1 MHEFWYDYMKPKD
14 RQKTKKSY
22 MDTDS
27 LIVYPKTENIYV
39 NVAKYVETKIDTS
52 NYELDRPLPNRK
64 KLKSNWINEK
74 WNRWKNNDRVCCI

>member
-64 KLKSNWINEK
+64 KLKSN
-74 WNRWKNNDRVCCI
+74 